1 MPDEPGRVAFSER
14 RSEACAAKR
23 DFDTASCPL
32 GLEMWI
38 HLPPPRVGGELTM
51 IRQNN
56 EPDAVACPYF
66 MRNKIGMPD

>member
-1 MPDEPGRVAFSER
+1 MPDEPGHVALSER

-23 DFDTASCPL
+23 NFDIAAL
-32 GLEMWI
+32 NLDLDVWI
-38 HLPPPRVGGELTM
+38 HLPPRVGGELM
-51 IRQNN
+51 IRQSN